1 MAANTSDKVGWISAA
16 VLVIA
21 AIIIMLWPSLKKR
34 SSSSD
39 PAAGDDKQM
48 KPSEVDQSGL
58 PPAGEELSRD
68 GSPRLAVGATGTS
81 VAETAAATAAPAE
94 PARTVRFYNP
104 GQPPEIE

>member
-34 SSSSD
+34 GSSSS
-39 PAAGDDKQM
+39 AGTDDKQM
-48 KPSEVDQSGL
+48 KPSGVDQSGL
-58 PPAGEELSRD
+58 PPAGETLARD
-68 GSPRLAVGATGTS
+68 GSSQLAVGSTGTS
-81 VAETAAATAAPAE
+81 KAEAAAAVAPKPE
-94 PARTVRFYNP
+94 PPRAVRFYDP